1 MKSEAETEMIQVYTL
16 TVKLPLCFF
25 IPLRFREA
33 IWIDACNT
41 SHHNCDIFSVIND
54 PSLSLWARIKARL
67 GQKES
72 AYVESK
78 EFILCKE
85 GE

>member
-1 MKSEAETEMIQVYTL
+1 ML
-16 TVKLPLCFF
+16 LLCFF
-25 IPLRFREA
+25 IPNFREA
-33 IWIDACNT
+33 VWIDACNT
-41 SHHNCDIFSVIND
+41 SDHYCNIFPVIND
-54 PSLSLWARIKARL
+54 PSLSLWARVKARL

-78 EFILCKE
+78 EFILCRQ